1 MRNDQCADIEPA
13 SPVYARARALPQME
27 RGVGATEMGSGAAAQ
42 VTLSPPALPCPT
54 PSPPCT
60 WKIRL
65 VCQEFQT
72 GTSPIRDSAMQ
83 LSING
88 PIDEC
93 EAMAMAMTASVRTAF
108 LEEANVKQLQTEREE
123 QVRA

>member
-1 MRNDQCADIEPA
+1 M
-13 SPVYARARALPQME
+13 
-27 RGVGATEMGSGAAAQ
+27 
-42 VTLSPPALPCPT
+42 
-54 PSPPCT
+54 
-60 WKIRL
+60 
-65 VCQEFQT
+65 CQGFQT

-108 LEEANVKQLQTEREE
+108 LEEANVKQLQTEREGQE
-123 QVRA
+123 VRV